1 MVDMN
6 WTDLL
11 AALALVLVIE
21 GMIPFLNPQYLRRM
35 LERVSQLDDRV
46 LRMTGLASMLGGIVM
61 LYLVR

>member
-35 LERVSQLDDRV
+35 LETVSQLDDRV
-46 LRMTGLASMLGGIVM
+46 LRMAGLASMLGGIVM